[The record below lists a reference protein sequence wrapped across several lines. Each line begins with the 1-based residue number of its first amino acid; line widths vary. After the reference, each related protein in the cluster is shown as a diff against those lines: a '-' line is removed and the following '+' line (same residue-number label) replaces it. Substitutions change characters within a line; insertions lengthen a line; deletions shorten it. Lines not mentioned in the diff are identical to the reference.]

1 MAARLPM
8 RALTR
13 MWQMLLKAL
22 EETAAAPNTMMAAEM
37 AIIRLTHVADL
48 PSPEDLVRK
57 LAETPVPP
65 PPPSGGGAPAP
76 SGGLTTARAAPAAR
90 VTPSGGVTALA
101 VQSDSALARYATFGQ
116 VVELIRANRDV
127 QLLIEVE
134 TGLRLARYEPGRIEF
149 EPAPG
154 ASAALA
160 QKLGSR
166 LQMWTGAR
174 WAVTVVNEGG
184 RPTIAETRDVERAT
198 LEAQAREHPLVK
210 AVLDAF
216 PTARIADIRAP
227 EVREAE
233 AAQAALPEVEDEW
246 DPFEEE

>member
-1 MAARLPM
+1 
-8 RALTR
+8 
-13 MWQMLLKAL
+13 
-22 EETAAAPNTMMAAEM
+22 
-37 AIIRLTHVADL
+37 
-48 PSPEDLVRK
+48 
-57 LAETPVPP
+57 
-65 PPPSGGGAPAP
+65 
-76 SGGLTTARAAPAAR
+76 
-90 VTPSGGVTALA
+90 
-101 VQSDSALARYATFGQ
+101 
-116 VVELIRANRDV
+116 
-127 QLLIEVE
+127 
-134 TGLRLARYEPGRIEF
+134 
-149 EPAPG
+149 
-154 ASAALA
+154 
-160 QKLGSR
+160 
-166 LQMWTGAR
+166 MWTGAR